1 MTGVPPDSR
10 KKKKIMSTTQ
20 EAQDLRK
27 DTGDVIGATESAG
40 AKGTADGQKH
50 RLNGSLEEMSG
61 KAEAGLGKMFG
72 NPEQEAKGLG
82 KEAAGDV
89 EKAAGSVEE
98 NVSKDT
104 FRDGFKADTEYMK
117 P

>member
-1 MTGVPPDSR
+1 
-10 KKKKIMSTTQ
+10 MSTTEQ
-20 EAQDLRK
+20 TKQDLRK

-40 AKGTADGQKH
+40 AKGIASGQKQ
-50 RLNGSLEEMSG
+50 RLNGSVEEMAG

-72 NPEQEAKGLG
+72 KPEQEAKGLG

-98 NVSKDT
+98 NASKPV
-104 FRDGFKADTEYMK
+104 FQDGLKADAKYMK